1 MSTASEREAALRR
14 ALLSAAAQV
23 EPAPGG
29 LQRIQAR
36 LGRPRPLP
44 VAWLTAAWT
53 SLVMRAP
60 DVFEAM
66 RRSGA
71 SALRLVVER
80 FGPRSAADAGSQR
93 LSWLRPLAAMSVA
106 VFVLGAGIYLGLA
119 GPGSFFGV
127 TDSNQSGAVNT
138 GTSHAGKHA
147 GSGGPSVLGTGST
160 TANPGPAASSSTTC
174 PPAVSRFK
182 AGQPSAGAS
191 TPSTSSSASPSDS
204 TSPSTSVSPSTTP
217 DPGTTPPATGAA
229 AASPDAA
236 QASDSASADGAGIT
250 GTGAS
255 ASGRNADP
263 ANTHAAAH
271 GATSAGSGG
280 PASTASTQSLTRSA
294 CGKNLKKKGKHSG
307 KSRTAT
313 TSTDISALTSATFAV
328 AEPGK
333 AAKARLA

>member
-14 ALLSAAAQV
+14 ALLSAAAQI

-53 SLVMRAP
+53 ALVMRAP

-106 VFVLGAGIYLGLA
+106 VFVLGAAVYLGLA
-119 GPGSFFGV
+119 GTGAIFA
-127 TDSNQSGAVNT
+127 TDSGASGASSN
-138 GTSHAGKHA
+138 GTTHPGTHPR
-147 GSGGPSVLGTGST
+147 SGGPSVLGTGSP
-160 TANPGPAASSSTTC
+160 TAFPGGSGSPSPTC
-174 PPAVSRFK
+174 SPPVSRFK
-182 AGQPSAGAS
+182 AAQPTTGAS
-191 TPSTSSSASPSDS
+191 TPSSTSSASPSDS
-204 TSPSTSVSPSTTP
+204 TSPSTSVTPSTTP
-217 DPGTTPPATGAA
+217 DPGSTSPATETGAA
-229 AASPDAA
+229 SPGAASPDAA
-236 QASDSASADGAGIT
+236 QASDSASAGGADIT

-263 ANTHAAAH
+263 ASTH
-271 GATSAGSGG
+271 
-280 PASTASTQSLTRSA
+280 ASTASTQSVTRSA
-294 CGKNLKKKGKHSG
+294 CGKKKTKHSA

-313 TSTDISALTSATFAV
+313 ASMDIGALTSAQFAV
-328 AEPGK
+328 TEPGK
-333 AAKARLA
+333 AAEAMLA